1 MIVSPQEVLEFWFKE
16 CEASD
21 WFKKSEEFDAE
32 IRTRFLPTYE
42 AIVSGET
49 VHWRKTPRG
58 RLVEIIVLDQF
69 SRNMFREDAKA
80 FAADSLALILAQEA
94 LPYWK
99 ELTVEEQGFLVMPFM
114 HSESLWIH
122 DWAAKWFDEPGLER
136 RKKYEMAHRAIIEQ
150 FGRYPHRNQI
160 LGRKST
166 LEEEQFL
173 EKHKGF

>member
-16 CEASD
+16 CEPSD

-58 RLVEIIVLDQF
+58 RLAEIIVLDQF
-69 SRNMFREDAKA
+69 SRNMFREDTKA
-80 FAADSLALILAQEA
+80 FAADSLALMLAQEA

-99 ELTVEEQGFLVMPFM
+99 ELTVDEQGFLVMPFM
-114 HSESLWIH
+114 HSESLLSH
-122 DWAAKWFDEPGLER
+122 FWAAKCFD
-136 RKKYEMAHRAIIEQ
+136 
-150 FGRYPHRNQI
+150 
-160 LGRKST
+160 
-166 LEEEQFL
+166 
-173 EKHKGF
+173 

>member
-16 CEASD
+16 CAPSD
-21 WFKKSEEFDAE
+21 WFKKSEEFDEE
-32 IRTRFLPTYE
+32 IRTRFLPAYE

-58 RLVEIIVLDQF
+58 RLAEIIVLDQF

-122 DWAAKWFDEPGLER
+122 DWAAKWFAEPGLER

>member
-1 MIVSPQEVLEFWFKE
+1 
-16 CEASD
+16 
-21 WFKKSEEFDAE
+21 
-32 IRTRFLPTYE
+32 
-42 AIVSGET
+42 
-49 VHWRKTPRG
+49 
-58 RLVEIIVLDQF
+58 
-69 SRNMFREDAKA
+69 MFREDAKA

-136 RKKYEMAHRAIIEQ
+136 RKKYELAHRAIIEQ